1 MFLSRR
7 SGPKRGPPAA
17 LGAVLGPDAHHQG
30 DLSFEGRVR
39 VDGQFT
45 GRLYGEDALEIGASG
60 VVDGEID
67 VAEAIIAGTVR
78 GSLRVRGLL
87 VIEATAA
94 VDGLIDAGL
103 LEVRP
108 GARLRGELRVRG
120 EALA

>member
-7 SGPKRGPPAA
+7 SGPKRGPPAP

-39 VDGQFT
+39 VDGQFS
-45 GRLYGEDALEIGASG
+45 GRLYGEDALELGASG
-60 VVDGEID
+60 VLDGEID
-67 VAEAIIAGTVR
+67 VAEAIVAGTVR
-78 GSLRVRGLL
+78 GTLRVRGLL
-87 VIEATAA
+87 VLESTAA

-108 GARLRGELRVRG
+108 GARLRVELRVRG
-120 EALA
+120 EDLA

>member
-1 MFLSRR
+1 
-7 SGPKRGPPAA
+7 

-67 VAEAIIAGTVR
+67 VAEAIVAGTVR

-87 VIEATAA
+87 VIEASAA